1 MVILERSV
9 KLAYVWFQQLMDVH
23 NDILVVIHAQVIHH
37 GLKEAIIL
45 ILVNLYI
52 LPSQQ
57 IRIIL
62 KNIKNSLDLLY

>member
-1 MVILERSV
+1 MVIVERSL
-9 KLAYVWFQQLMDVH
+9 KLVYVLFQQLMDVQ

-37 GLKEAIIL
+37 GLKEDVIL
-45 ILVNLYI
+45 ILVKIYI

>member
-1 MVILERSV
+1 MVIMERSV